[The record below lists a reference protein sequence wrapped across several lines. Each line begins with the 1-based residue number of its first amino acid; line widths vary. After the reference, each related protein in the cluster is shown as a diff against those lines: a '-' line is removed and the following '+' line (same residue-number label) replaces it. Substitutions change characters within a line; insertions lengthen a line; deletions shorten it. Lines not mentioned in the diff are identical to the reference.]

1 MYNVTGKVL
10 KTEKIEGPESNEF
23 PNWEEKVSRMQM
35 CAAIMLNCVAI

>member
-23 PNWEEKVSRMQM
+23 PNWEEKVSMQM